1 MAQNFQPLDLTVNG
15 IFKTFMR
22 ERFSEWYSRKIIHA
36 LENGCEEKDVKVD
49 VKLTIMKA
57 LHGKWFFEYYNY
69 IISSD
74 G

>member
-1 MAQNFQPLDLTVNG
+1 
-15 IFKTFMR
+15 MR
-22 ERFSEWYSRKIIHA
+22 KRFSEWYSRKILHA